1 MKKKQWKDE
10 VLGVKLSRLTHEAL
24 LILQK
29 HYGKKSMGDA
39 LLAYLEEKDP
49 DLMKRATEAVA
60 LREKLEN
67 IHDAGLTDTEDDS

>member
-1 MKKKQWKDE
+1 MPKKKWKDA
-10 VLGVKLSRLTHEAL
+10 VITVKVSRLTHEAL
-24 LILQK
+24 LMLQK
-29 HYGKKSMGDA
+29 WYDKKSMGDA

-67 IHDAGLTDTEDDS
+67 IHDAGLNDTDSDS